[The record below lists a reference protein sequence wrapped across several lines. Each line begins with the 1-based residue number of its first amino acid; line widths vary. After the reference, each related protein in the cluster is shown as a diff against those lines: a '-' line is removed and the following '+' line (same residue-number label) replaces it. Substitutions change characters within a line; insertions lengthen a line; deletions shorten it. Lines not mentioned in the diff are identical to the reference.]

1 MLQIHNKRLRESRGD
16 LELDG
21 VDKAKIIVNMKQGD
35 PVYFYSKNEKQYGPG
50 TLDVEKKGGFWKVNK
65 IVKIPEFA
73 EDDDPS
79 KYNNK

>member
-1 MLQIHNKRLRESRGD
+1 MILIG
-16 LELDG
+16 
-21 VDKAKIIVNMKQGD
+21 IIVNMKQGD

-79 KYNNK
+79 KYNIFDKIKIKKLNNKKEKKNK